1 MRNVVLRRRRGKLQL
16 LAVSAALS
24 LGGNVVAQATS
35 SGSDILARCEGLQS
49 DTAVLTAPTDADL
62 PSDVAS
68 TLSAHSEVT
77 WSDLDDVAKV
87 GLLWAH
93 GYVFSGGSS
102 NGDKAGDAILEVYT
116 RCSEGAATGVTMADV
131 EVSYDD
137 FTGQASQCDA
147 ASCGSYYQ
155 ATNTNCVANVTSAI
169 QCAVDGAS
177 ATVQTASSVS
187 FWSSAASSSTIPYPQ
202 VFQHGIALSDE
213 TKALQ
218 VYSIHMRNS
227 DVGTSCGNTLDAIIP
242 CLRMEDLT
250 SSRTSSSSGASG
262 FCKPA
267 VDAATVSNFLALAS
281 TIPVDKQSDD
291 SSSQD
296 GGSNMALILGAGIGG
311 GVLFVIMLVICCC
324 CRKKEMQNTEH
335 PSETAAIGT
344 APEQTESQTSSAI
357 RSGLGFIPRV
367 IGRRR
372 KSNDSSS
379 DISSDAATN
388 VNVQTN
394 RGRRSSWYTF
404 GNASNRESTAYG
416 RRSSMAGT
424 WVGAT
429 GGGKTV
435 SEYCNESEILTT
447 FMQDPEV
454 FTKRIAFDELTFL
467 RMLSKGAYGEVWL
480 GQLETGHVAIKRL
493 LPEKC
498 QFTASL
504 EQFAGE
510 IQLMC
515 TLQHRNVVS
524 FVGVSWNRLQNLCAV
539 VEYMEAGDLD
549 EVLKKNRDKFS
560 WQREKISIAMDV
572 AEGLVYLHCLR
583 PVVVHR
589 DLKSKNVLLNRKF
602 HAKLSDFGVSRKT
615 HVNETMT
622 SGVGTLLWTAP
633 EIIEGKKYSEKA
645 DIYSLGVVL
654 SEMDTCEPPFSDVTS
669 DKGERLPGMQL
680 AQLVRLGK
688 IRVSLRQDCPPNLR
702 KLVMDCTQLDPDARP
717 SSMQVAFTLKSIIA
731 PTLRMSSSTATTAS
745 SSSTIS
751 GSHAT
756 AGQALQRPS
765 PSVKGSRMN

>member
-1 MRNVVLRRRRGKLQL
+1 MTNLVLHHRRRKLQL
-16 LAVSAALS
+16 LAASVSFAISENVQVLASSTGSDVLKRCQNLQSNTAAL
-24 LGGNVVAQATS
+24 T
-35 SGSDILARCEGLQS
+35 I
-49 DTAVLTAPTDADL
+49 PTGTDL
-62 PSDVAS
+62 PSDVAA
-68 TLSAHSEVT
+68 TLSAYSEVS
-77 WSDLDDVAKV
+77 WSDLDDVVKI

-102 NGDKAGDAILEVYT
+102 NGDKAGDAVIQVYT
-116 RCSEGAATGVTMADV
+116 RCSNGSTTGGGMASIGV
-131 EVSYDD
+131 LYED
-137 FTGQASQCDA
+137 FTGRTSQCEA

-155 ATNTNCVANVTSAI
+155 ATNVNCAASLTSTI
-169 QCAVDGAS
+169 QCAVDTETTA
-177 ATVQTASSVS
+177 VPTASGVS
-187 FWSSAASSSTIPYPQ
+187 FWSSAASASTIPYPQ
-202 VFQHGIALSDE
+202 VYQHSITLSD
-213 TKALQ
+213 TATTLQ
-218 VYSIHMRNS
+218 LASIHMRNG
-227 DVGTSCGNTLDAIIP
+227 DAGVSCGNTLDAIIP
-242 CLRMEDLT
+242 CLRLGDVT
-250 SSRTSSSSGASG
+250 SGTGSSSGGG
-262 FCKPA
+262 FCKPT
-267 VDAATVSNFLALAS
+267 VDEETVKSFLASVS
-281 TIPVDKQSDD
+281 TVQVDKQSDD
-291 SSSQD
+291 HEASEGD
-296 GGSNMALILGAGIGG
+296 DNMALILGAGIGG
-311 GVLFVIMLVICCC
+311 GVFLVILVLVACCC
-324 CRKKEMQNTEH
+324 CRKKKMQNQQ
-335 PSETAAIGT
+335 PVETAAIGT
-344 APEQTESQTSSAI
+344 TQEQTTSATRSA
-357 RSGLGFIPRV
+357 LGFIPRV
-367 IGRRR
+367 IGRRG
-372 KSNDSSS
+372 KNSDSSS
-379 DISSDAATN
+379 DTSSNAATN

-404 GNASNRESTAYG
+404 GNASNRESAFG

-424 WVGAT
+424 WVGAA

-435 SEYCNESEILTT
+435 SEYCNESEILTN

-480 GQLETGHVAIKRL
+480 GQLETRHVAIKRL

-515 TLQHRNVVS
+515 TLQHRNIVS

-549 EVLKKNRDKFS
+549 EVLKKNREKFT

-589 DLKSKNVLLNRKF
+589 DLKSKNVLLNRKYQ
-602 HAKLSDFGVSRKT
+602 AKLSDFGVSRKT

-654 SEMDTCEPPFSDVTS
+654 SEMDTCEAPFSDVTS
-669 DKGERLPGMQL
+669 DKGERLPGMQI

-688 IRVSLRQDCPPNLR
+688 IRVTLRKDCPPNLQ

-731 PTLRMSSSTATTAS
+731 PTLRMSSSTTTTAS
-745 SSSTIS
+745 TSSSS
-751 GSHAT
+751 GFPSS
-756 AGQALQRPS
+756 GQS
-765 PSVKGSRMN
+765 SVKGNRQSKS

>member
-1 MRNVVLRRRRGKLQL
+1 MRSFIPRRRRRKLQL
-16 LAVSAALS
+16 LAASAALAIGENGPA
-24 LGGNVVAQATS
+24 LALT
-35 SGSDILARCEGLQS
+35 SGSDVLSRMEGLQS
-49 DTAVLTAPTDADL
+49 DAAVLTAPTEAEL
-62 PSDVAS
+62 PGNVAS
-68 TLSAHSEVT
+68 TLAASSEAS
-77 WSDLDDVAKV
+77 WSELNDAAKV

-93 GYVFSGGSS
+93 GYVFAGGSS
-102 NGDKAGDAILEVYT
+102 NGQKAGDSLIQVYT
-116 RCSEGAATGVTMADV
+116 RCSDGQATGVEMAAV
-131 EVSYDD
+131 EVTYEDL
-137 FTGQASQCDA
+137 TTSQCEA

-155 ATNTNCVANVTSAI
+155 ATNAACAANVSSVF
-169 QCAVDGAS
+169 QCAVSGS
-177 ATVQTASSVS
+177 STLSTASGVS
-187 FWSSAASSSTIPYPQ
+187 FWSSAASASTIPYPQ
-202 VFQHGIALSDE
+202 VFQHDLTLADTAE
-213 TKALQ
+213 TLQ
-218 VYSIHMRNS
+218 VISIHMRNS
-227 DVGTSCGNTLDAIIP
+227 DDGVSCGNTLDAIIP
-242 CLRMEDLT
+242 CLRLEDVAT
-250 SSRTSSSSGASG
+250 SGSSSSGASG
-262 FCKPA
+262 FCKPEVDEAA
-267 VDAATVSNFLALAS
+267 VKSFLDAVSTVQVN
-281 TIPVDKQSDD
+281 KQSDGSA
-291 SSSQD
+291 SSS
-296 GGSNMALILGAGIGG
+296 GGDNMALILGAGIGG
-311 GVLFVIMLVICCC
+311 GVLLVVLVLVLCCC
-324 CRKKEMQNTEH
+324 CRKKRMQNAEQV
-335 PSETAAIGT
+335 SETAAIGR
-344 APEQTESQTSSAI
+344 AQEQTRTTSATHT
-357 RSGLGFIPRV
+357 GLGFIPRI
-367 IGRRR
+367 IGRRG
-372 KSNDSSS
+372 KSADSGSDSSS
-379 DISSDAATN
+379 TAATN

-404 GNASNRESTAYG
+404 GNASNRESTAFG

-424 WVGAT
+424 WVGAA

-435 SEYCNESEILTT
+435 SEYCNESETLTA

-480 GQLETGHVAIKRL
+480 GQLETRHVAIKRL

-498 QFTASL
+498 QLTASL

-515 TLQHRNVVS
+515 TLQHRNIVS

-549 EVLKKNRDKFS
+549 DVLKKNRGKFS
-560 WQREKISIAMDV
+560 WQREKISIAMDI

-602 HAKLSDFGVSRKT
+602 QAKLSDFGVSRKT

-654 SEMDTCEPPFSDVTS
+654 SEMDTCEAPFSNVTT

-688 IRVSLRQDCPPNLR
+688 IRISLREDCPPNLR
-702 KLVMDCTQLDPDARP
+702 KLAMDCTQLDPDARP

-745 SSSTIS
+745 SSSVVS
-751 GSHAT
+751 GSHST
-756 AGQALQRPS
+756 ASQALQRP
-765 PSVKGSRMN
+765 PSATSGRIN

>member
-1 MRNVVLRRRRGKLQL
+1 MCAIVLRRRRRKLD
-16 LAVSAALS
+16 S
-24 LGGNVVAQATS
+24 T
-35 SGSDILARCEGLQS
+35 
-49 DTAVLTAPTDADL
+49 VLTAPTDAEL

-68 TLSAHSEVT
+68 TLSEYPNLV
-77 WSDLDDVAKV
+77 WNDLDDAAKV
-87 GLLWAH
+87 GLLWVH

-102 NGDKAGDAILEVYT
+102 NGEKVGETLVEVYT
-116 RCSEGAATGVTMADV
+116 RCTDGTSTGVEMADV
-131 EVSYDD
+131 GLSYEV
-137 FTGQASQCDA
+137 FTGDDSRCEA
-147 ASCGSYYQ
+147 ANCGSYYQ
-155 ATNTNCVANVTSAI
+155 ATNTNCIANVTTSI

-177 ATVQTASSVS
+177 AELSKASDTS
-187 FWSSAASSSTIPYPQ
+187 FWSSASSASTIPYPQ
-202 VFQHGIALSDE
+202 AYEHSIKLSDE
-213 TKALQ
+213 TNPLM

-227 DVGTSCGNTLDAIIP
+227 DSGVSCSNTLDAIIP
-242 CLRMEDLT
+242 CLRLEDVATLNP
-250 SSRTSSSSGASG
+250 SSSNNSG
-262 FCKPA
+262 FCRPT
-267 VDAATVSNFLALAS
+267 VDMTTVGNFLSSMSSLN
-281 TIPVDKQSDD
+281 VNKLSDSD
-291 SSSQD
+291 SSSD
-296 GGSNMALILGAGIGG
+296 GEGDNMGLILGAGIGG
-311 GVLFVIMLVICCC
+311 GVVLILLVWVICCC
-324 CRKKEMQNTEH
+324 CRKSRMQNTEQ
-335 PSETAAIGT
+335 PANSAGT
-344 APEQTESQTSSAI
+344 TPAQNQNSNGIRTPLGIIPRPMGRRKKHSDSGSDTSS
-357 RSGLGFIPRV
+357 
-367 IGRRR
+367 
-372 KSNDSSS
+372 N
-379 DISSDAATN
+379 AATN
-388 VNVQTN
+388 ANVQTGPN
-394 RGRRSSWYTF
+394 RRSSWYTF
-404 GNASNRESTAYG
+404 GNAGHEPSNRDSMYGSAVPG

-424 WVGAT
+424 WVGAA

-435 SEYCNESEILTT
+435 SEYCNESEALTA

-480 GQLETGHVAIKRL
+480 GQLETRHVAIKRL

-498 QFTASL
+498 QFTVSL

-549 EVLKKNRDKFS
+549 EVLKKHGEKFS
-560 WQREKISIAMDV
+560 WQREKISIVMDI

-615 HVNETMT
+615 TVNETMT

-654 SEMDTCEPPFSDVTS
+654 SEMDTCEPPFSDVKS

-688 IRVSLRQDCPPNLR
+688 IRVTLRKDCPPNLR
-702 KLVMDCTQLDPDARP
+702 KLVMDCTQLDPDLRP

-731 PTLRMSSSTATTAS
+731 PSLRLTSSTATTAS
-745 SSSTIS
+745 ASSAVSS
-751 GSHAT
+751 GGLAT
-756 AGQALQRPS
+756 SGQALQRGLS
-765 PSVKGSRMN
+765 GKR